1 MGTVDSTLLFAAP
14 NTNWVNATL
23 IWASSKWQMQPSPA
37 ECFVSSILSVYGE
50 FPASRGVLSPYL
62 P

>member
-23 IWASSKWQMQPSPA
+23 WASSKWQVQPSLA
-37 ECFVSSILSVYGE
+37 ECFVPSILTVYGE

>member
-23 IWASSKWQMQPSPA
+23 WASPKWQVQPSLA
-37 ECFVSSILSVYGE
+37 ECFVSSILTVYGE